1 MCQKK
6 LVLLGTYRERF
17 CLGAVTLHSAN
28 NGIRGRSGL
37 KTQDMQFEPKDV
49 FKKLEFDKVLDL
61 LEKEALTPMGGE
73 VLRHISP
80 ETDFAVIDRGLRE
93 VREFKLALEKNDRFP
108 IEAFP
113 DISSDL
119 KLLDIEGYTLQA
131 ESFQGVLRVL
141 FVTRD
146 IFKFFSGGAKKE
158 IYPKLYDHI
167 RELSYDEGLAKA
179 IAAVF
184 DDKGEIRPDASPELM
199 RIRKE
204 MQQKVRE
211 LDGRFRQI
219 IQEYRSK
226 GWLSDTPESFRNH
239 RRVLSVPS
247 EHKRK
252 IRGIIHDESDTGRT
266 AFIEPEAVIE
276 INNDLFDLEQ
286 DERRE
291 IFRILRDLSQTIRPY
306 SPVLRHYLDVL
317 VKLDVVHAKA
327 KLALAMRAGMPIL
340 KEKPVI
346 GIKKGYHPLLYL
358 KNKAQGRKTIP
369 FELRLNSEN
378 HILILSGPNAGGKSV
393 AMKSV
398 GLMQMMV
405 QCGLLIPVHELSEF
419 GIFRQ
424 IFADIG
430 DQQSLDD
437 DLSTYSSRLQNARV
451 FLEKATP
458 QTLVLIDEMGSGT
471 DPKPGG
477 ALAEA
482 ILRQL
487 HRKGVYAVITTHYS
501 NLKVFAFRNP
511 GILNGN
517 MHFDKDTLSPTYELK
532 VGRPGSSYA
541 FEIAEKSG
549 LSKDLIG
556 YARNRTG
563 PETAVDDILIELQR
577 EKQELEEKL
586 RSVLDKEQ
594 SLERLIKSYDSLQHD
609 LDVKRKRLK
618 LDQKEFEL
626 RESSNASR
634 EVDRLIRQLKDER
647 NLEKAQQISA
657 QLRVERTEKAR
668 QVDDVNAEVIKL
680 EEQNQPSASSRPLAE
695 GDFVRLRAGGATG
708 RIESIKG
715 QKATV
720 QMGGLKVHAPLR
732 DLLPVAEPIKQV
744 STASNTNLQQAAL
757 FDAKVDL
764 RGMSKDEALRV
775 LEKFVDNA
783 LLSNA
788 SSLRIL
794 HGKGDG
800 ILRKVVRQKLREY
813 GSNIGNVYHP
823 EQESGGDG
831 VTIVE
836 LV

>member
-1 MCQKK
+1 M
-6 LVLLGTYRERF
+6 
-17 CLGAVTLHSAN
+17 N
-28 NGIRGRSGL
+28 
-37 KTQDMQFEPKDV
+37 FEPKDV
-49 FKKLEFDKVLDL
+49 FRKLEFDKILDL
-61 LEKEALTPMGGE
+61 LEKEALTAMAAEELAG
-73 VLRHISP
+73 ISP
-80 ETDFAVIDRGLRE
+80 LTDFKSIDLMLRE
-93 VREFKLALEKNDRFP
+93 TREFKLILEKNDRFP
-108 IEAFP
+108 VESFP
-113 DISSDL
+113 DIRADL
-119 KLLDIEGYTLQA
+119 KMLEKEGYTLQT
-131 ESFQGVLRVL
+131 ESFQGILRVL
-141 FVTRD
+141 SLIRD
-146 IFKFFSGGAKKE
+146 VFKFFAAGPKKE
-158 IYPKLYDHI
+158 IYPKLYDI
-167 RELSYDEGLAKA
+167 TRPLTFDEGLIKA
-179 IAAVF
+179 ITAVF

-199 RIRKE
+199 RIRRE

-211 LDGRFRQI
+211 LDARFRQV

-239 RRVLSVPS
+239 RRVLSVPA

-266 AFIEPEAVIE
+266 AFIEPEPVIE
-276 INNDLFDLEQ
+276 INNDIFDLEQ
-286 DERRE
+286 EERRE
-291 IFRILRDLSQTIRPY
+291 IFRILRDLSDTIRPY
-306 SPVLRHYLDVL
+306 APLIDQYLATLIRFDVI
-317 VKLDVVHAKA
+317 HAKA
-327 KLALAMRAGMPIL
+327 RLAVSMRAGMPIL
-340 KEKPVI
+340 HEKPVI

-358 KNKAQGRKTIP
+358 KNKPLGRKTVP
-369 FELRLNSEN
+369 FELRLNGEN

-398 GLMQMMV
+398 GLLQLML
-405 QCGLLIPVHELSEF
+405 QCGLLVPVHELSEF
-419 GIFRQ
+419 GIFKQ
-424 IFADIG
+424 VFADIG

-437 DLSTYSSRLQNARV
+437 DLSTYSSRLQNARA
-451 FLEKATP
+451 FIQKATP

-477 ALAEA
+477 AIAEA

-487 HRKGVYAVITTHYS
+487 HRKGVFAVITTHYS

-549 LSKDLIG
+549 LPKDIIG

-563 PETAVDDILIELQR
+563 SETAVDDILIELQR

-586 RSVLDKEQ
+586 LSVAEKEQ
-594 SLERLIKSYDSLQHD
+594 SLERLIKTYDGMHQD
-609 LDVKRKRLK
+609 MEVKRKRLK

-626 RESSNASR
+626 RQSANASR
-634 EVDRLIRQLKDER
+634 EVDKIIRQLKEEK
-647 NLEKAQQISA
+647 NLERAQEISSK
-657 QLRVERTEKAR
+657 LRLERTDKAR
-668 QVDDVNAEVIKL
+668 QVDEVNAEVVRL
-680 EEQNQPSASSRPLAE
+680 EEQNTPSASSRPMAA

-708 RIESIKG
+708 RVEEVKG
-715 QKATV
+715 QKATIL
-720 QMGGLKVHAPLR
+720 MGGIRVTAHLR
-732 DLLPVAEPIKQV
+732 DLLHTAEPLKQV
-744 STASNTNLQQAAL
+744 SHVTATDLQQTAT
-757 FDAKVDL
+757 FDAKIDL
-764 RGMSKDEALRV
+764 RGMSKEEALQV

-813 GSNIGNVYHP
+813 GGNISNIYHP
-823 EQESGGDG
+823 EQDSGGDG

-836 LV
+836 LA